1 MLSHYFIFKSAT
13 NTADIIY
20 FAQKIKVN
28 GVILQGPDF
37 PQVSSSIEQFLRKK
51 NIPIKAAKICTNK
64 FRMKKFLR
72 KVGIPVPNFQLLK
85 KNDKKKIIFKFPVVI
100 KPLDRSGSRGVLL
113 CENLKNF
120 HVLKKKSS
128 SQTNKN
134 YLLIEE
140 YLDGPQISTETFILN
155 NKIFTPGYVDRNYEM
170 LNKTKPQILENG
182 GTYPSKHFEYY
193 NQINSYIKIIA
204 QKLKIR
210 NGVIKGDIVIHKNK
224 IYFIEIAVRLSGGD
238 FSETMIPLSSSFD
251 LIKNSINLS
260 LGNKIK
266 NKDLKI
272 NFSKLHFANR
282 YFFAKK
288 GKLIKIN
295 GIDRIKKKSWL
306 KKIKIF
312 KKIGDNLSTTTNHSN
327 R

>member
-120 HVLKKKSS
+120 HVLKKKP
-128 SQTNKN
+128 
-134 YLLIEE
+134 LL
-140 YLDGPQISTETFILN
+140 
-155 NKIFTPGYVDRNYEM
+155 
-170 LNKTKPQILENG
+170 
-182 GTYPSKHFEYY
+182 
-193 NQINSYIKIIA
+193 
-204 QKLKIR
+204 
-210 NGVIKGDIVIHKNK
+210 
-224 IYFIEIAVRLSGGD
+224 
-238 FSETMIPLSSSFD
+238 
-251 LIKNSINLS
+251 
-260 LGNKIK
+260 
-266 NKDLKI
+266 
-272 NFSKLHFANR
+272 
-282 YFFAKK
+282 
-288 GKLIKIN
+288 KLIKIIYLSRN
-295 GIDRIKKKSWL
+295 ILMDL
-306 KKIKIF
+306 K
-312 KKIGDNLSTTTNHSN
+312 
-327 R
+327 